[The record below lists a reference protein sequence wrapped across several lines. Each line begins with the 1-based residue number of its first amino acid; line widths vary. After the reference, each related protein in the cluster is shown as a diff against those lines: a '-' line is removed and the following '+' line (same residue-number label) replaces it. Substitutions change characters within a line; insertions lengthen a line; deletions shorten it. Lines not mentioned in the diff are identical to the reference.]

1 MAERDGIEIP
11 RTVEEYTKR
20 VDEQPATRPGSDL
33 QDYLEDDDDDD
44 DGEEEDQ
51 QSESSQFT
59 EAYSQGKSRTKL
71 NGHSEIR
78 LALRTAM
85 NSESKHNNNN
95 SSGDYNDHLCKKYSS
110 GDMNNSSF

>member
-20 VDEQPATRPGSDL
+20 VDEKPASKPVSDL
-33 QDYLEDDDDDD
+33 QDYLEDDDD
-44 DGEEEDQ
+44 EEDQ
-51 QSESSQFT
+51 QSETSQST

-71 NGHSEIR
+71 NGHSEMR
-78 LALRTAM
+78 LALRAPI

-95 SSGDYNDHLCKKYSS
+95 SSGDYNDHLCKKYLL